1 VDAVELG
8 AITERSVRVWVRA
21 PDQSSVTASLHVDG
35 RAPVEASVALS
46 EATDWTGA
54 ITLTLATPAPETPFT
69 CRVGPVTRSGV
80 LAPAPG
86 TPAALTFGF
95 GSCHMPYGW
104 PDGAI
109 VVRDDA
115 QIYPAI
121 TADLQR
127 AQARLL
133 VLLGDQIYAD
143 MLPGIGIDDAVPGG
157 PDVAPPLDTVL
168 RAYRQN
174 YRGFFNEPGFRD
186 LRQAFPT
193 ICMWDDHDILNDWG
207 SRLSD
212 TPRDRAVFAAASR
225 AFCEYQH
232 QRNPGGGIGTPPY
245 MFTYT
250 YGDIGFLALDLR
262 GERDAA
268 TRTMLGEEQWERLHT
283 YLTGEEAAQIQT
295 LVVVS
300 SVPLAHASR
309 WFTLLMER
317 LPGETPSSVRGRW
330 SASRFI
336 AERDRLLDHLFAW
349 QAGAPQRQVVVL
361 SGDVHCAS
369 AFTIRQRSGP
379 GVITQITSSAMTT
392 PLVLKQMV
400 ANRVV
405 VRAANLFEP
414 RYRFERQFLSIT
426 HNLGIARLIPL
437 WTGGHRITLTI
448 RSWNP
453 HSQSLTTTGRL
464 SCTCDRVDKG

>member
-1 VDAVELG
+1 
-8 AITERSVRVWVRA
+8 
-21 PDQSSVTASLHVDG
+21 
-35 RAPVEASVALS
+35 
-46 EATDWTGA
+46 
-54 ITLTLATPAPETPFT
+54 
-69 CRVGPVTRSGV
+69 
-80 LAPAPG
+80 
-86 TPAALTFGF
+86 
-95 GSCHMPYGW
+95 MPYGW

-127 AQARLL
+127 AKACLL

-143 MLPGIGIDDAVPGG
+143 MLPDIGINDAVPGG
-157 PDVAPPLDTVL
+157 PDVAPPMSDALE
-168 RAYRQN
+168 AYRRN
-174 YRGFFNEPGFRD
+174 YRGFFNQSGFRD
-186 LRQAFPT
+186 LRQSFPT
-193 ICMWDDHDILNDWG
+193 VCMWDDHDILNDWG
-207 SRLSD
+207 SRLSE
-212 TPRDRAVFAAASR
+212 TARDRVLFPAAAR

-232 QRNPGGGIGTPPY
+232 QRNPGGGLGSPPY
-245 MFTYT
+245 LFTHVH
-250 YGDIGFLALDLR
+250 GDIGLLALDLR
-262 GERDAA
+262 GKRDAA
-268 TRTMLGEEQWERLHT
+268 TRTMLGDEQWEQLHG
-283 YLTGEEAAQIQT
+283 YLTGDAARQVQT
-295 LVVVS
+295 LFVVS

-317 LPGETPSSVRGRW
+317 LPGKTPSSVRGRW

-349 QAGAPQRQVVVL
+349 QTGTPARQVIVL

-369 AFTIRQRSGP
+369 AFTIRQRSGS

-392 PLVLKQMV
+392 PLVRKQTI

-414 RYRFERQFLSIT
+414 RYRFERRFLSIT
-426 HNLGIARLIPL
+426 HNVGIARLTPL
-437 WTGGHRITLTI
+437 PTGGHRVTLTI

-453 HSQSLTTTGRL
+453 HTRSLRTTARL
-464 SCTCDRVDKG
+464 LCTPGQLTRRALLSDSLVTVWRRR